1 MDCGC
6 AEGVKDRFVA
16 DIRGTPS
23 DTVVHATIKG
33 DDMVRM
39 LRVGGLVTLAVALLT
54 SFGVSTASADPPPG
68 GVCLGEF
75 LPATFVY
82 NPDNPSFFEQVDKNR
97 DGVVCLK
104 DWTGPDPDPLIG
116 FLVIDNT
123 GRHNNLP

>member
-1 MDCGC
+1 
-6 AEGVKDRFVA
+6 
-16 DIRGTPS
+16 
-23 DTVVHATIKG
+23 
-33 DDMVRM
+33 MVGWVQTSPGFPP
-39 LRVGGLVTLAVALLT
+39 LHSPESAVALLT

-104 DWTGPDPDPLIG
+104 DWTGPDP
-116 FLVIDNT
+116 T
-123 GRHNNLP
+123 R

>member
-6 AEGVKDRFVA
+6 AEGVKDRLVA
-16 DIRGTPS
+16 DIGGTPS
-23 DTVVHATIKG
+23 GTVVHATIKG

-82 NPDNPSFFEQVDKNR
+82 NPDNPSFFSSK
-97 DGVVCLK
+97 
-104 DWTGPDPDPLIG
+104 WTRTA
-116 FLVIDNT
+116 T
-123 GRHNNLP
+123 GWCALRTGQDRTPTR

>member
-82 NPDNPSFFEQVDKNR
+82 NPDNPSFFRASGQEPR
-97 DGVVCLK
+97 RGGV
-104 DWTGPDPDPLIG
+104 P
-116 FLVIDNT
+116 
-123 GRHNNLP
+123 